1 MNAQKANDTLGE
13 KVRQLQMKLGH
24 AAKANRK
31 RRFHALY
38 DKVYRWDVMVM
49 AWAKVRQNQGAAGID
64 EQTLADINRMGVS
77 EFLIDCIGRLEEGR
91 YRPLPVR
98 RVYIPKSDGRKR
110 PLGIP
115 TVRDRVI
122 QMAVKLVIE
131 PIFETDFMECSFG
144 FRPKRSAKQAL
155 ERVHTAC
162 DQRRNWVV
170 DVDIQGYFDNINQE
184 KLMKLVEMRISDRR
198 VLKLIRQWLTAG
210 VMEEGQVR
218 KTELGTPQGGVISP
232 LLANIYLNYLDTLWE
247 KHGTGLGV
255 LTRYA
260 DDFVVVCKTRKE
272 AEWAL
277 DLIKQIM
284 ERLELTL
291 HPTKTKLV
299 GLWDGKEGFDFLGM
313 HFRKA
318 KAENAKGVVY
328 HTIQHWLTKKAEKHI
343 RSVIRDR
350 LAPPSARG
358 QSLESHIE
366 YLRPKIHGWRNYYA
380 TKWNPRKMKGLDYYI
395 LMRFGK
401 WFAAKT
407 QRRTVTKQMVSQLW
421 QTLPRSGLPRF
432 HVAKCT

>member
-1 MNAQKANDTLGE
+1 MNAYKANDTKTE

-24 AAKANRK
+24 AAKANKK
-31 RRFHALY
+31 RRFHALF
-38 DKVYRWDVMVM
+38 DKVTRWDVMST
-49 AWAKVRQNQGAAGID
+49 AWGRVKANKGAAGID
-64 EQTLADINRMGVS
+64 EQTLADILEMGS
-77 EFLIDCIGRLEEGR
+77 AEFLLDCIQHLEEGK

-131 PIFETDFMECSFG
+131 PIFEADFKECSFG
-144 FRPKRSAKQAL
+144 FRPGRSAKQAIA
-155 ERVHTAC
+155 RVHEAC

-184 KLMKLVEMRISDRR
+184 KLMKLVEMRINDRR
-198 VLKLIRQWLTAG
+198 VLKLIRQWLKAG
-210 VMEEGQVR
+210 VMEEGQIR

-232 LLANIYLNYLDTLWE
+232 LLANIYLNYFDTLWE
-247 KHGTGLGV
+247 RHGASIGV

-260 DDFVVVCKTRKE
+260 DDFVVVCKTRTD
-272 AEWAL
+272 AQRAMR
-277 DLIKQIM
+277 LIQQIM

-291 HPTKTKLV
+291 HPTKTRIV

-318 KAENAKGVVY
+318 KAENAKGVFY
-328 HTIQHWLTKKAEKHI
+328 HTIQHWLTKKAEKRI
-343 RSVIRDR
+343 RSVIKER

-358 QSLESHIE
+358 QSLASHIE

-380 TKWNPRKMKGLDYYI
+380 TKWSTRKMGSLDLYLIY
-395 LMRFGK
+395 RFVK
-401 WFAAKT
+401 WLAAKT
-407 QRRTVTKQMVSQLW
+407 QLRNLTKKMFTQMSEALQE
-421 QTLPRSGLPRF
+421 QGLPRF
-432 HVAKCT
+432 HVAECA